1 MARLTRILLADDDKV
16 TLNVLNDVLTR
27 AGYDVLTATDGDQ
40 AWKKLQ
46 ESDAQVAILDWLMP
60 GIEGVE
66 ICRRAQDDPKMA
78 NRYFI
83 LLTGKSAT
91 EDLVAGLQAG
101 ASDYLRKPFE
111 EPELLARV
119 EVGVRFMELQRKLAE
134 RVQELE
140 RALKQVH
147 RLEGLLPICSYCKR
161 IRNEQDYW
169 ERVDNYISQHA
180 NVRFSHNICPECY
193 EKHVRTENTQARH

>member
-1 MARLTRILLADDDKV
+1 MAKPVTVLLADDDKL
-16 TLNVLNDVLTR
+16 TLNVLNDTLTR
-27 AGYDVLTATDGDQ
+27 AGYEVVTATDGDQ

-46 ESDAQVAILDWLMP
+46 ESDSQVAILDWIMP
-60 GIEGVE
+60 GLEGIE
-66 ICRRAQDDPKMA
+66 ICRRAAADPNLT

-83 LLTGKSAT
+83 LLTARSGT

-111 EPELLARV
+111 EAELLARV
-119 EVGVRFMELQRKLAE
+119 EVGARFVELRRKLAD

-140 RALKQVH
+140 TALKQVR

-169 ERVDNYISQHA
+169 ERVDAYISQHA

-193 EKHVRTENTQARH
+193 QKHVRNG

>member
-1 MARLTRILLADDDKV
+1 MARPVTVLLADDDKL
-16 TLNVLNDVLTR
+16 TLNVVNDTLTR
-27 AGYDVLTATDGDQ
+27 AGYDVVTATDGEQ

-46 ESDAQVAILDWLMP
+46 ESDAHVAILDWIMP
-60 GIEGVE
+60 GLEGIEV
-66 ICRRAQDDPKMA
+66 CRRAAADPKLA

-83 LLTGKSAT
+83 LLTAQSGTDA
-91 EDLVAGLQAG
+91 LVTGLEAG

-111 EPELLARV
+111 EAELLARV
-119 EVGVRFMELQRKLAE
+119 GVGVRFVELQRKLAD

-140 RALKQVH
+140 SALKQVR

-169 ERVDNYISQHA
+169 ERVDAYISQHA
-180 NVRFSHNICPECY
+180 NVRFSQNICPECY
-193 EKHVRTENTQARH
+193 QKHVRNG

>member
-1 MARLTRILLADDDKV
+1 MARPTTVLIADDDKV
-16 TLNVLNDVLTR
+16 TLNVLNDTLTQ
-27 AGYDVLTATDGDQ
+27 AGYDVLTAADGDQ

-46 ESDAQVAILDWLMP
+46 QSSTQLAVLDWVMP
-60 GIEGVE
+60 GMEGIE
-66 ICRRAQDDPKMA
+66 ICQRAQKDPKLA

-83 LLTGKSAT
+83 LLTGKSKT
-91 EDLVAGLQAG
+91 EDLVAGLQSG
-101 ASDYLRKPFE
+101 ASDYLRKPFDE
-111 EPELLARV
+111 AELLARV
-119 EVGVRFMELQRKLAE
+119 EVGVRFIELQRKLGE
-134 RVQELE
+134 RVEELKK
-140 RALKQVH
+140 ALAQVK

-193 EKHVRTENTQARH
+193 VKHVKTG

>member
-1 MARLTRILLADDDKV
+1 MAKPTTVLLADDDKLS
-16 TLNVLNDVLTR
+16 LNVVNDTLTR
-27 AGYDVLTATDGDQ
+27 AGYDVITATDGEQ
-40 AWKKLQ
+40 AWNKLIQ
-46 ESDAQVAILDWLMP
+46 SNAQVAILDWIMP
-60 GIEGVE
+60 GLEGVE
-66 ICRRAQDDPKMA
+66 ICRRAQADKRFT

-83 LLTGKSAT
+83 LLTGKSTT

-111 EPELLARV
+111 EAELLARV
-119 EVGVRFMELQRKLAE
+119 EVGVRFIELQQKLAD
-134 RVQELE
+134 RVDELE
-140 RALKQVH
+140 RALTQVK

-169 ERVDNYISQHA
+169 ERVDAYISQHA

-193 EKHVRTENTQARH
+193 EKHVKAGA

>member
-1 MARLTRILLADDDKV
+1 MPFTTVLIADDDKV

-27 AGYDVLTATDGDQ
+27 AGYDVITATDGEQ

-46 ESDAQVAILDWLMP
+46 QSPVQLAVLDWLMP
-60 GIEGVE
+60 GMEGIE
-66 ICRRAQDDPKMA
+66 ICQRAAKEPKLA

-83 LLTGKSAT
+83 LLTGKDKT
-91 EDLVAGLQAG
+91 DDLVVGLQSG
-101 ASDYLRKPFE
+101 ASDYLRKPFNE
-111 EPELLARV
+111 AELLARV
-119 EVGVRFMELQRKLAE
+119 EVGMRFIKLQKKLAE
-134 RVQELE
+134 RVEEME
-140 RALKQVH
+140 RALATVR

-180 NVRFSHNICPECY
+180 NVRFSHNICPDCY
-193 EKHVRTENTQARH
+193 EKHVRTG

>member
-1 MARLTRILLADDDKV
+1 MPRPTTVLIADDDKL
-16 TLNVLNDVLTR
+16 TLNVLNDTLTR
-27 AGYDVLTATDGDQ
+27 AGYDVLTATDGEQ

-46 ESDAQVAILDWLMP
+46 QSNASLAVLDWIMP
-60 GIEGVE
+60 GMEGPE
-66 ICRRAQDDPKMA
+66 ICQRAAREPKMA

-83 LLTGKSAT
+83 LLTGKSKT
-91 EDLVAGLQAG
+91 EDLVAGLQSG
-101 ASDYLRKPFE
+101 ASDYLRKPFDE
-111 EPELLARV
+111 AELLARV
-119 EVGVRFMELQRKLAE
+119 EVGVRFIELQRKLAE
-134 RVQELE
+134 RVEE
-140 RALKQVH
+140 MEKALATVR

-193 EKHVRTENTQARH
+193 EKHVKTG

>member
-1 MARLTRILLADDDKV
+1 MPLTTVLIADDDKV

-46 ESDAQVAILDWLMP
+46 QSPAQLAVLDWVMP
-60 GIEGVE
+60 GMEGPE
-66 ICRRAQDDPKMA
+66 ICQRAAKEPKLA

-83 LLTGKSAT
+83 LLTGKDKT
-91 EDLVAGLQAG
+91 DDLVAGLQSG
-101 ASDYLRKPFE
+101 ASDYLRKPFNE
-111 EPELLARV
+111 SELLARV
-119 EVGVRFMELQRKLAE
+119 EVGMRFIALQRKLAE
-134 RVQELE
+134 RVEE
-140 RALKQVH
+140 MEKALATVR

-180 NVRFSHNICPECY
+180 NVRFSHNICPDCY
-193 EKHVRTENTQARH
+193 EKHVRTG

>member
-1 MARLTRILLADDDKV
+1 MAKPTTVLLADDDKLS
-16 TLNVLNDVLTR
+16 LNVVNDTLTR
-27 AGYDVLTATDGDQ
+27 AGYDVITATDGEQ
-40 AWKKLQ
+40 AWNKLQ
-46 ESDAQVAILDWLMP
+46 QSGAQVAILDWIMP

-66 ICRRAQDDPKMA
+66 ICRRAHADKRFA

-83 LLTGKSAT
+83 LLTGKSST

-111 EPELLARV
+111 EAELLARV
-119 EVGVRFMELQRKLAE
+119 EVGVRFIELQQKLAD
-134 RVQELE
+134 RVDELE
-140 RALKQVH
+140 KALTQVK

-169 ERVDNYISQHA
+169 ERVDAYISQHA

-193 EKHVRTENTQARH
+193 EKHVKAGA

>member
-1 MARLTRILLADDDKV
+1 MPRPMTVLIADDDKL
-16 TLNVLNDVLTR
+16 TLNVLNDTLTR
-27 AGYDVLTATDGDQ
+27 AGYDVLTANDGDQ

-46 ESDAQVAILDWLMP
+46 QSNTSLAILDWLMP
-60 GIEGVE
+60 GMQGVE
-66 ICRRAQDDPKMA
+66 ICQRAQKDPKLT

-83 LLTGKSAT
+83 LLTGKSKT
-91 EDLVAGLQAG
+91 EDLVEGLKSG
-101 ASDYLRKPFE
+101 ASDYLRKPFDE
-111 EPELLARV
+111 AELIARV
-119 EVGVRFMELQRKLAE
+119 EVGARFIELQRRLGE
-134 RVQELE
+134 RVEELE
-140 RALKQVH
+140 KALAQVR

-193 EKHVRTENTQARH
+193 EKHVKSGT

>member
-1 MARLTRILLADDDKV
+1 MAKPVSVLLADDDKL
-16 TLNVLNDVLTR
+16 TLNVLHDVLVE
-27 AGYDVLTATDGDQ
+27 AGYDVITATDGEQ

-46 ESDAQVAILDWLMP
+46 ESNAQVAILDWIMP

-66 ICRRAQDDPKMA
+66 ICRRAHADPQFA

-83 LLTGKSAT
+83 LLTGKSSA
-91 EDLVAGLQAG
+91 EDVVIGLQAG

-111 EPELLARV
+111 QSELLARV
-119 EVGVRFMELQRKLAE
+119 EVGVRFTDLQRKLE
-134 RVQELE
+134 DRVQELE
-140 RALKQVH
+140 RALGQVQ

-169 ERVDNYISQHA
+169 ERVDAYISQHA
-180 NVRFSHNICPECY
+180 NVRFSHNICPDCY
-193 EKHVRTENTQARH
+193 GKHVRTHG

>member
-1 MARLTRILLADDDKV
+1 MPRPTTVLIADDDKL
-16 TLNVLNDVLTR
+16 TLNVLNDTLTR
-27 AGYDVLTATDGDQ
+27 AGYDVLTATDGEQ

-46 ESDAQVAILDWLMP
+46 QSNASLAVLDWIMP
-60 GIEGVE
+60 GMEGPE
-66 ICRRAQDDPKMA
+66 ICQRAAKDPKMA

-83 LLTGKSAT
+83 LLTGKSKT
-91 EDLVAGLQAG
+91 EDLVAGLQSG
-101 ASDYLRKPFE
+101 ASDYLRKPFDE
-111 EPELLARV
+111 AELLARV
-119 EVGVRFMELQRKLAE
+119 EVGVRFIELQRKLAE
-134 RVQELE
+134 RVEE
-140 RALKQVH
+140 MEKALATVR

-193 EKHVRTENTQARH
+193 EKHVKTG

>member
-1 MARLTRILLADDDKV
+1 MPLTTVLIADDDKV

-46 ESDAQVAILDWLMP
+46 QSNAQLAVLDWIMP
-60 GIEGVE
+60 GMEGPE
-66 ICRRAQDDPKMA
+66 ICQRAAKEPKLS

-83 LLTGKSAT
+83 LLTGKDKT
-91 EDLVAGLQAG
+91 DDLVAGLQSG
-101 ASDYLRKPFE
+101 ASDYLRKPFNE
-111 EPELLARV
+111 AELLARV
-119 EVGVRFMELQRKLAE
+119 EVGMRFIQLQKKLAE
-134 RVQELE
+134 RVEE
-140 RALKQVH
+140 MEKALATVR

-180 NVRFSHNICPECY
+180 NVRFSHNICPDCY
-193 EKHVRTENTQARH
+193 EKHVKTG

>member
-1 MARLTRILLADDDKV
+1 MAKPTTVLLADDDKL

-27 AGYDVLTATDGDQ
+27 AGYAVITATDGEQ
-40 AWKKLQ
+40 AWRKLQ
-46 ESDAQVAILDWLMP
+46 EGNPQVAILDWIMP
-60 GIEGVE
+60 GMEGVE
-66 ICRRAQDDPKMA
+66 ICRRAHADPKLA

-83 LLTGKSAT
+83 LLTGKSST

-101 ASDYLRKPFE
+101 ASDYLRKPFDE
-111 EPELLARV
+111 TELLARV
-119 EVGVRFMELQRKLAE
+119 EVGIRFMELQTKLND

-140 RALKQVH
+140 KALTQVR

-169 ERVDNYISQHA
+169 ERVDAYISQHA

-193 EKHVRTENTQARH
+193 EKHVKSGV

>member
-1 MARLTRILLADDDKV
+1 MTVLIADDDKL
-16 TLNVLNDVLTR
+16 TLNVLNDTLTR

-46 ESDAQVAILDWLMP
+46 QSNATLAVLDWIMP
-60 GIEGVE
+60 GMEGIE
-66 ICRRAQDDPKMA
+66 ICQRAQKEPKLA

-83 LLTGKSAT
+83 LLTGKSKT
-91 EDLVAGLQAG
+91 EDLVAGLQSG
-101 ASDYLRKPFE
+101 ASDYLRKPFDE
-111 EPELLARV
+111 AELLARV
-119 EVGVRFMELQRKLAE
+119 EVGVRFIELQRKLGE
-134 RVQELE
+134 RVEE
-140 RALKQVH
+140 MEKALAQVR

-193 EKHVRTENTQARH
+193 EKHVKTGS

>member
-1 MARLTRILLADDDKV
+1 MKRPVTVLIADDDKL
-16 TLNVLNDVLTR
+16 TLNVVNDVLAR
-27 AGYDVLTATDGDQ
+27 AGYDVLTATDGDL

-46 ESDAQVAILDWLMP
+46 QSNAQLAILDWVMP
-60 GIEGVE
+60 GMEGIE
-66 ICRRAQDDPKMA
+66 ICRRAQNEPKLS

-83 LLTGKSAT
+83 LLTGKDKT
-91 EDLVAGLQAG
+91 EDLVAGLQSG
-101 ASDYLRKPFE
+101 ASDYLRKPFDE
-111 EPELLARV
+111 AELLARV
-119 EVGVRFMELQRKLAE
+119 EVGIRFIELERKLAE
-134 RVQELE
+134 RVDEME
-140 RALKQVH
+140 TALAQVK

-193 EKHVRTENTQARH
+193 DKYVKVGEGA

>member
-1 MARLTRILLADDDKV
+1 MPRPMTVLIADDDKL
-16 TLNVLNDVLTR
+16 TLNVLNDTLTR

-46 ESDAQVAILDWLMP
+46 QSQTNLAILDWIMP
-60 GIEGVE
+60 GMEGVE
-66 ICRRAQDDPKMA
+66 ICERAQKDPKLA

-83 LLTGKSAT
+83 LLTGKSKT
-91 EDLVAGLQAG
+91 EDLVEGLKSG
-101 ASDYLRKPFE
+101 ASDYLRKPFDE
-111 EPELLARV
+111 AELIARV
-119 EVGVRFMELQRKLAE
+119 EVGARFIELQRRLAE
-134 RVQELE
+134 RVEELE
-140 RALKQVH
+140 KALAQVR

-193 EKHVRTENTQARH
+193 EKHVKTG

>member
-1 MARLTRILLADDDKV
+1 MAKASTILLADDDKL
-16 TLNVLNDVLTR
+16 TLNVLNDTLTR
-27 AGYDVLTATDGDQ
+27 AGYNVITATDGEV

-46 ESDAQVAILDWLMP
+46 EADAQVAILDWIMP
-60 GIEGVE
+60 GMEGIE
-66 ICRRAQDDPKMA
+66 ICRRANGDPQMA

-83 LLTGKSAT
+83 LLTGKSST

-101 ASDYLRKPFE
+101 ASDYLRKPFD

-119 EVGVRFMELQRKLAE
+119 EVGVRFVELQRKLAE

-140 RALKQVH
+140 RALTQVR

-169 ERVDNYISQHA
+169 ERVDAYISQHA

-193 EKHVRTENTQARH
+193 TKHVAKNQ

>member
-1 MARLTRILLADDDKV
+1 MAKASTILLADDDKL
-16 TLNVLNDVLTR
+16 TLNVLNDTLTR
-27 AGYDVLTATDGDQ
+27 AGYNVITATDGEV
-40 AWKKLQ
+40 AWKKLL
-46 ESDAQVAILDWLMP
+46 ETDAQVAILDWIMP
-60 GIEGVE
+60 GMEGIE
-66 ICRRAQDDPKMA
+66 ICRRANGDPKMA

-83 LLTGKSAT
+83 LLTGKSST

-101 ASDYLRKPFE
+101 ASDYLRKPFD

-119 EVGVRFMELQRKLAE
+119 EVGVRFVELQRKLAE

-140 RALKQVH
+140 RALTQVR

-169 ERVDNYISQHA
+169 ERVDAYISQHA

-193 EKHVRTENTQARH
+193 TKHVAKNQ

>member
-1 MARLTRILLADDDKV
+1 MAKPTTVLLADDDKLS
-16 TLNVLNDVLTR
+16 LNVVNDTLTR
-27 AGYDVLTATDGDQ
+27 AGYDVITATDGEQ
-40 AWKKLQ
+40 AWNKLLQ
-46 ESDAQVAILDWLMP
+46 SNVQVAILDWIMP
-60 GIEGVE
+60 GMEGVE
-66 ICRRAQDDPKMA
+66 ICRRAHADKRFA

-83 LLTGKSAT
+83 LLTGKSST

-111 EPELLARV
+111 EAELLARV
-119 EVGVRFMELQRKLAE
+119 EVGVRFIELQQKLAD
-134 RVQELE
+134 RVDELE
-140 RALKQVH
+140 RALTQVK

-169 ERVDNYISQHA
+169 ERVDAYISQHA

-193 EKHVRTENTQARH
+193 EKHVKAGA

>member
-1 MARLTRILLADDDKV
+1 MATAKTILLADDDKL
-16 TLNVLNDVLTR
+16 TLNVLNDVLSR
-27 AGYDVLTATDGDQ
+27 AGYSVITATDGEQ
-40 AWKKLQ
+40 AWKKLE
-46 ESDAQVAILDWLMP
+46 ESNAQVAILDWIMP
-60 GIEGVE
+60 GLEGIE
-66 ICRRAQDDPKMA
+66 ICRRANGDPRMA

-101 ASDYLRKPFE
+101 ASDYLRKPFDE
-111 EPELLARV
+111 TELLARV
-119 EVGVRFMELQRKLAE
+119 EVGVRFVELQRKLAE
-134 RVQELE
+134 RVEELE
-140 RALKQVH
+140 RALTQVR

-169 ERVDNYISQHA
+169 ERVDAYISQHA

-193 EKHVRTENTQARH
+193 TKHVAKGQ

>member
-1 MARLTRILLADDDKV
+1 MKRPVTVLIADDDKL
-16 TLNVLNDVLTR
+16 TLNVVNDVLAR
-27 AGYDVLTATDGDQ
+27 AGYDVLTATDGDL

-46 ESDAQVAILDWLMP
+46 QSKAQLAILDWVMP
-60 GIEGVE
+60 GMEGIE
-66 ICRRAQDDPKMA
+66 ICRRAQNEPKLA

-83 LLTGKSAT
+83 LLTGKDTT
-91 EDLVAGLQAG
+91 EDLVAGLQSG

-111 EPELLARV
+111 EAELLARV
-119 EVGVRFMELQRKLAE
+119 EVGIRFIELERKLAE
-134 RVQELE
+134 RVDELE
-140 RALKQVH
+140 TALAQVK

-193 EKHVRTENTQARH
+193 DKYVKVGEGA

>member
-1 MARLTRILLADDDKV
+1 MARSVTVLLADDDKL
-16 TLNVLNDVLTR
+16 TLNVLHDVLVE
-27 AGYDVLTATDGDQ
+27 AGYDVITATDGEQ

-46 ESDAQVAILDWLMP
+46 ESTFQVAILDWIMP

-66 ICRRAQDDPKMA
+66 LCRRAQANPKLA
-78 NRYFI
+78 NRYLI
-83 LLTGKSAT
+83 LLTGKSKA
-91 EDLVAGLQAG
+91 EDVVVGLQAG

-111 EPELLARV
+111 HAELLARV
-119 EVGVRFMELQRKLAE
+119 EVGVRFMELQRKLE
-134 RVQELE
+134 DRVQELE
-140 RALKQVH
+140 QALKQVH

-169 ERVDNYISQHA
+169 ERVDEYIAQHA

-193 EKHVRTENTQARH
+193 GKHVRRQ